1 MPFLS
6 AYHLTWVSLSLYV
19 GYLFTAAPAKR
30 SIAPYLGCGF
40 TPLSCTCAVSATVL
54 STHREKI
61 LPSVFC
67 LFICF
72 LFYSGPQEIRGCSP
86 MLGRAICFTQ
96 FSNKNANHSR
106 KHSYKPRNNII
117 LAIWTILNP
126 VKLIHEINCHRRTFH
141 FITWNI

>member
-1 MPFLS
+1 MPTILLGFLFPWTWGISSQLLQQSAALLLTLDVGSLLS
-6 AYHLTWVSLSLYV
+6 AAL
-19 GYLFTAAPAKR
+19 
-30 SIAPYLGCGF
+30 
-40 TPLSCTCAVSATVL
+40 VL
-54 STHREKI
+54 SQPPCLAHTERKSF
-61 LPSVFC
+61 LLFFVC
-67 LFICF
+67 LFVF